1 MNRKEQDI
9 EALLAPLAAQQG
21 CEIWGVEY
29 LPAGKHSKLRIYIDA
44 ADGVSVEHCAA
55 VSRMASDALDVEE
68 VLNGA
73 YTLEVSSPGM
83 DAILFKPEHY
93 ANSVGERVEVRLNYP
108 FEGSKR
114 IVGTLAGLEDDEVI
128 VQADDEEF
136 VLPLENVQ
144 RARLVPTFD

>member
-9 EALLAPLAAQQG
+9 EALLSPLAAQQG

-93 ANSVGERVEVRLNYP
+93 ANSVGERIEVRLNYP

-114 IVGTLAGLEDDEVI
+114 IVGTLAGLEDDEII
-128 VQADDEEF
+128 VQAPSG
-136 VLPLENVQ
+136 LSLHI
-144 RARLVPTFD
+144 